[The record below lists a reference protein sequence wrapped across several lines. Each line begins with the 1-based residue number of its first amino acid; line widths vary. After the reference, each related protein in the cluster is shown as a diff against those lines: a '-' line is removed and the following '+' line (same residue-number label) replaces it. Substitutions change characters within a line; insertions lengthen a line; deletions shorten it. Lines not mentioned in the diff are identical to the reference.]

1 MGFYFRRSVGVGPF
15 RLNLSKSGVGWSV
28 GGRGFRS
35 GVSARGRRYTT
46 FGLPGT
52 GLGYRTYG
60 RRAGGCAVVLAAG
73 AALAVA
79 AVAADAAVSRGGLLR
94 VLAFDSATTSS
105 TPPTTP
111 PFMPEI
117 PR

>member
-1 MGFYFRRSVGVGPF
+1 MGFHFRRSVGVGPF

-28 GGRGFRS
+28 GGRGFRT
-35 GVSARGRRYTT
+35 GVSSRGRRYTT

-60 RRAGGCAVVLAAG
+60 RQARGCALALAAG
-73 AALAVA
+73 AVLVLATIAAL
-79 AVAADAAVSRGGLLR
+79 SRGGLLHM
-94 VLAFDSATTSS
+94 LASDSF
-105 TPPTTP
+105 PTGL
-111 PFMPEI
+111 